1 MVEVV
6 ICREAVFL
14 LLQFLFT
21 AVAASSRVAEKMASN
36 VIDAPLDDVIKQKR
50 SFGNRRGF
58 RGGARGRGGR
68 GGNRGGGV
76 KRLSTGKKFGVKN
89 FGSGNGTP
97 SDLRDRLAKKEVGD
111 LRQRISTPK
120 TQPLQVKTIQ
130 SVPANNKRQPLRA
143 GGRSRAMTTGGMSN
157 RQPQNV
163 PTFQLSHE
171 EMKKIQITVPGRNRP
186 VEVRVTV
193 TRWLEVLKSKLPCQ
207 RLNIRSSLVLA
218 YCIHSLLVVV
228 ILSLVFGPLSVM

>member
-1 MVEVV
+1 
-6 ICREAVFL
+6 
-14 LLQFLFT
+14 
-21 AVAASSRVAEKMASN
+21 MASN

-50 SFGNRRGF
+50 SFGNRKGF

-68 GGNRGGGV
+68 GRGGSGGGGV

-89 FGSGNGTP
+89 FGSGNGTL

-111 LRQRISTPK
+111 LRQKISTPK
-120 TQPLQVKTIQ
+120 TQPLQPKTVQ
-130 SVPANNKRQPLRA
+130 SVPTNKRQPLRA

-157 RQPQNV
+157 RQPTNV
-163 PTFQLSHE
+163 PAFQLSHE

-186 VEVRVTV
+186 VEVRVAV

-207 RLNIRSSLVLA
+207 RL
-218 YCIHSLLVVV
+218 YK
-228 ILSLVFGPLSVM
+228 

>member
-1 MVEVV
+1 
-6 ICREAVFL
+6 
-14 LLQFLFT
+14 
-21 AVAASSRVAEKMASN
+21 MASN

-50 SFGNRRGF
+50 SFDNRKGF

-68 GGNRGGGV
+68 GRGGSGGGGV

-89 FGSGNGTP
+89 FGSGNGTL

-111 LRQRISTPK
+111 LRQKISTPK
-120 TQPLQVKTIQ
+120 TQPLQPKTVQ
-130 SVPANNKRQPLRA
+130 SVPTNKRQPLRA

-157 RQPQNV
+157 RQPTNV
-163 PTFQLSHE
+163 PAFQLSHE

-207 RLNIRSSLVLA
+207 RL
-218 YCIHSLLVVV
+218 YK
-228 ILSLVFGPLSVM
+228 